1 MLQNFYPH
9 PPSFAFDHKQ
19 PFCSDKAIIIIDV
32 GVDLGITEISIMVIL
47 AYNQDLLLNEY

>member
-1 MLQNFYPH
+1 MLQNINPH

-32 GVDLGITEISIMVIL
+32 GV
-47 AYNQDLLLNEY
+47 